1 MYFNQ
6 QIMILNLRKKLKLIN
21 KLVNLIHCKLKTIYG
36 LMEQQM
42 ENLQLIAFNDFYFFN
57 NFPLFSIKLFIFLL
71 FLKTIFNIFYNDAFK
86 EY

>member
-21 KLVNLIHCKLKTIYG
+21 KLVNLIHCKLKIIYG

-42 ENLQLIAFNDFYFFN
+42 ENL
-57 NFPLFSIKLFIFLL
+57 
-71 FLKTIFNIFYNDAFK
+71 
-86 EY
+86 